1 MNENRSYYG
10 ESDEKN
16 IDPMR
21 ELASVLSE
29 MGRFLDVLDLKKE
42 IADIYRKKYGDIDEK
57 TIDAVQDLALE
68 LDTLKKYDEELDIQK
83 DLFDHVKS
91 VNGEANEMT
100 LSCMAD
106 IAETLDKLGR
116 SEEALEIQRDI
127 FTLKEKNCDSD
138 NELYYIMYDFSKLL
152 CNHCL
157 YEEALSILQK
167 MLELKQKNYED
178 DYEEIIEVKRSI
190 AYMLTILKRY
200 KEAFDVWAEIK
211 TNLAHNYGLIHAATL
226 SAEYNMLY
234 LLCARKE
241 YDEAVKFQEK
251 TTALFQNNE
260 EYKKIPLITL
270 YGSAICFLLRT
281 GMKYNSIFESNPC
294 ESILSL
300 FGQSKKKVTSDIYS
314 KKSYR
319 LHPEELIDKI
329 VLLTRLPVTR
339 LLRLVVANRLSS
351 VSSSI
356 D

>member
-1 MNENRSYYG
+1 
-10 ESDEKN
+10 
-16 IDPMR
+16 
-21 ELASVLSE
+21 
-29 MGRFLDVLDLKKE
+29 
-42 IADIYRKKYGDIDEK
+42 
-57 TIDAVQDLALE
+57 
-68 LDTLKKYDEELDIQK
+68 
-83 DLFDHVKS
+83 
-91 VNGEANEMT
+91 
-100 LSCMAD
+100 
-106 IAETLDKLGR
+106 
-116 SEEALEIQRDI
+116 
-127 FTLKEKNCDSD
+127 
-138 NELYYIMYDFSKLL
+138 
-152 CNHCL
+152 
-157 YEEALSILQK
+157 

-211 TNLAHNYGLIHAATL
+211 TNLAHNYGLIHTATL

-241 YDEAVKFQEK
+241 HDEAVKFQEK

-329 VLLTRLPVTR
+329 EETCNLLKGKGYTSEAKYGLKQALQLAKTAWGDDNEKTCKIATRCQH
-339 LLRLVVANRLSS
+339 
-351 VSSSI
+351 I
-356 D
+356 